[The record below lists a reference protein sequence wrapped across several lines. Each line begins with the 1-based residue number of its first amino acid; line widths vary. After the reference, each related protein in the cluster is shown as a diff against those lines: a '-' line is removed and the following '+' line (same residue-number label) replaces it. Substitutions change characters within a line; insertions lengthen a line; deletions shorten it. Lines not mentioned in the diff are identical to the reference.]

1 VGWWDTLLIV
11 RRVSLR
17 DFRSYGSLELALE
30 PGIVLITGPNGAGKT
45 NLLEALHVGS
55 QGFSPRTR
63 ADARL
68 IRFGA
73 EAARVALSGDE
84 QGSPVETQVDVR
96 GAKGKEVRVNG
107 ATLTSTD
114 ELRLRLSALA
124 FTPDRLAVVK
134 GGPLVRRAYFD
145 RMLGRLFPARA
156 GLPGDFGR
164 ALAQRNAALRRV
176 RAGESSRD
184 AVEPWTQRVAE
195 LGDDLD
201 RRRSELVGLLAP
213 RFRAKAALLGLENAE
228 LEYEERGL
236 TVEELNGRLEADV
249 ERGTTGVGPH
259 LRDVGVWG
267 DGRDLRRYGSQGEQR
282 SAVLAL
288 VVAEGDLVAGQRAAP
303 PLLLLDD
310 VFSELD
316 EGRRLALVT
325 SLPAGSQTLVTMTD
339 RGAYPASGPDPALV
353 VSVRREEDAS
363 LAEAA

>member
-1 VGWWDTLLIV
+1 LIV
-11 RRVSLR
+11 RHVSLR
-17 DFRSYGSLELALE
+17 DFRSYSSLDLPLA
-30 PGIVLITGPNGAGKT
+30 PGVVLITGANGAGKT

-73 EAARVALSGDE
+73 DAARVALTGDE
-84 QGSPVETQVDVR
+84 GGSPVETQVDVK
-96 GAKGKEVRVNG
+96 GPKGKDARVNG
-107 ATLTSTD
+107 ALLAGTD

-134 GGPLVRRAYFD
+134 GGPIVRRAYFD

-156 GLPGDFGR
+156 DVPASYGR

-184 AVEPWTQRVAE
+184 AVEPWTKQVAE
-195 LGDDLD
+195 LGSELE
-201 RRRSELVGLLAP
+201 RGRSELAAFLAP
-213 RFRAKAALLGLENAE
+213 RFRIKGELLGLADAE
-228 LEYEERGL
+228 LVYEERAL
-236 TVEELNGRLEADV
+236 TVDELNARLAVDV

-259 LRDVGVWG
+259 LRDVRVSSA
-267 DGRDLRRYGSQGEQR
+267 GRDLRSYGSQGEQR

-288 VVAEGDLVAGQRAAP
+288 VLAEGDLVAELRNVP

-325 SLPAGSQTLVTMTD
+325 SLPAGSQAFVTMTD
-339 RGAYPASGPDPALV
+339 IGAYPSGGPEPALV
-353 VSVRREEDAS
+353 VSVRREEDRS

>member
-1 VGWWDTLLIV
+1 
-11 RRVSLR
+11 
-17 DFRSYGSLELALE
+17 
-30 PGIVLITGPNGAGKT
+30 VLITGANGAGKT
-45 NLLEALHVGS
+45 NLLEGLHVGS

-68 IRFGA
+68 IRFG
-73 EAARVALSGDE
+73 EKTARVSLAGFE
-84 QGSPVETQVDVR
+84 GRSPVQTQVDLGPR
-96 GAKGKEVRVNG
+96 KGKEVRVNG
-107 ATLTSTD
+107 SVLGSAE

-156 GLPGDFGR
+156 GLPGDYGR

-184 AVEPWTQRVAE
+184 VVEPWTQQVAA
-195 LGDDLD
+195 LGNELD

-213 RFRAKAALLGLENAE
+213 RFRARGGLLGLTNAE
-228 LEYEERGL
+228 LSYEEQGL
-236 TVEELNGRLEADV
+236 SVGDLSARLDADI
-249 ERGTTGVGPH
+249 ERGTTGIGPH
-259 LRDVGVWG
+259 LRDVEVRS
-267 DGRDLRRYGSQGEQR
+267 DGRDLRGYGSQGEQR

-288 VVAEGDLVAGQRAAP
+288 VVAEADVVAEERDAP

-316 EGRRLALVT
+316 EKRRLALVA
-325 SLPAGSQTLVTMTD
+325 SLPEGSQTLVTMTD
-339 RGAYPASGPDPALV
+339 RGAYPPRGPAPALV
-353 VSVRREEDAS
+353 VEVRRDDDVS
-363 LAEAA
+363 MAEAA

>member
-1 VGWWDTLLIV
+1 MGWWDTLLIV
-11 RRVSLR
+11 RQVSLR

-30 PGIVLITGPNGAGKT
+30 PGVVLITGPNGAGKT

-73 EAARVALSGDE
+73 PAARVALSGDE

-96 GAKGKEVRVNG
+96 GSKGKEVRVNG
-107 ATLTSTD
+107 AALNGTD

-145 RMLGRLFPARA
+145 RVLGRLFPARV

-184 AVEPWTQRVAE
+184 AVEPWTQQVAE
-195 LGDDLD
+195 LGDELD
-201 RRRSELVGLLAP
+201 RRRNELVGLLSAG
-213 RFRAKAALLGLENAE
+213 FRTKAALLGLADAE

-236 TVEELNGRLEADV
+236 TLEELNARFDADV

-259 LRDVGVWG
+259 LRDFRVSSG
-267 DGRDLRRYGSQGEQR
+267 GRDLRGYGSQGEQR

-288 VVAEGDLVAGQRAAP
+288 VVAEGDVVAEKRGAA

-316 EGRRLALVT
+316 ERRRLALMT
-325 SLPAGSQTLVTMTD
+325 SLPTGSQTLVTMTD
-339 RGAYPASGPDPALV
+339 RSAYPPGGARPGLV
-353 VSVRREEDAS
+353 VAVRREEETS